1 MVVWEVLIEILLYIK
16 KNRIKRIGFYR
27 KNNLPMGSDLA
38 GTSTTAVSTFSI
50 GFSGLIS
57 SSCRDETFN

>member
-1 MVVWEVLIEILLYIK
+1 LYIK

>member
-1 MVVWEVLIEILLYIK
+1 LYIK

-27 KNNLPMGSDLA
+27 KNNLPIGSDLA
-38 GTSTTAVSTFSI
+38 GTSTTAVSTFNI